1 MATQSGHSG
10 SSRFI
15 GNAQSAEESRKEFIE
30 VPMEASRQA
39 AIGTALD
46 LFAFMTALP
55 DALLASDRRELKRL
69 SSTAESKEDPRIER
83 LKVSIA
89 RGEQL
94 RENVIHGKARI
105 DRMLV
110 SVSEDGNVFHGFV
123 SDSDLQPREKLTVR
137 VIAETG
143 DQLSTT
149 TAVDGYFSITLGK
162 GGRYASTKASPESVV
177 NITDRMKEL
186 LMRVNAKSASNKS
199 AASDDKAYTSGQV
212 LARVEI
218 LDATGNILQHD
229 VLPLVVNEGTAYR
242 EYVVDGNDAGT
253 IYGGPKAHEAKP
265 EAAKPEKVKA
275 AEEKAGSAKATEA
288 KPSAK
293 ERASAKATTR
303 SGKTP
308 PSNKKK

>member
-10 SSRFI
+10 SSRFF
-15 GNAQSAEESRKEFIE
+15 GTAQSADEARKEFIE

-55 DALLASDRRELKRL
+55 DALLASDRRELNRL

-83 LKVSIA
+83 LKVSLA
-89 RGEQL
+89 RAEQL

-110 SVSEDGNVFHGFV
+110 SESEDGNVFHGFV
-123 SDSDLQPREKLTVR
+123 SDSDLRPREKLAVR

-143 DQLSTT
+143 DQLSAT

-162 GGRYASTKASPESVV
+162 DARAAARKATPESAV
-177 NITDRMKEL
+177 NLSDRMNEL
-186 LMRVNAKSASNKS
+186 LKRVNAKSGSGKS
-199 AASDDKAYTSGQV
+199 QAGTDDKTYTSGEF

-218 LDATGNILQHD
+218 LDASGNILQHD
-229 VLPLVVNEGTAYR
+229 VLPLVVNGGTAYR
-242 EYVVDGNDAGT
+242 EYVVDGNEIIRNAET
-253 IYGGPKAHEAKP
+253 NR
-265 EAAKPEKVKA
+265 AAEVKVAEVKA
-275 AEEKAGSAKATEA
+275 AEVKAAEA
-288 KPSAK
+288 KSVGAK
-293 ERASAKATTR
+293 RTVKKAAVKTGKASPT
-303 SGKTP
+303 
-308 PSNKKK
+308 KKKK